1 MKHLS
6 LKKQEEIKKLVYEV
20 MVILRTNIKDIE
32 VIGKGYDALSR
43 IVKATNSQQD
53 YLDWLI
59 KQVADD
65 VDSKYS
71 KEDKK

>member
-1 MKHLS
+1 MKYLS

-20 MVILRTNIKDIE
+20 MVILCTNIKDIE
-32 VIGKGYDALSR
+32 IVGKGYDTLSQ
-43 IVKATNSQQD
+43 IVKATHSQQD

-59 KQVADD
+59 QQVSDD

-71 KEDKK
+71 KE